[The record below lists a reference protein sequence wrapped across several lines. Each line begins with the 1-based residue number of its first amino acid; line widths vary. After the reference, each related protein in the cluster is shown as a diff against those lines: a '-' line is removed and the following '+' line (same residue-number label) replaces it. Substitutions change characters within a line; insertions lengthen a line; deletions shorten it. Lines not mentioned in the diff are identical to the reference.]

1 MASQFTGS
9 SQDLPG
15 ILGWTSYSHRHG
27 RPRERE
33 RAGIC
38 WDLFPEWDESHSPTS
53 SQTKSM
59 STRETASRWTTETRK
74 LFQIKVLHA
83 EVLMAHSTYR
93 RSGNTHRKIQ
103 RHSSLKSKDA
113 KRKQQELNFDPHD
126 LKRKWKN
133 KVSFLVRPKTQS
145 ARSALVTTFK

>member
-1 MASQFTGS
+1 MNF
-9 SQDLPG
+9 
-15 ILGWTSYSHRHG
+15 
-27 RPRERE
+27 
-33 RAGIC
+33 
-38 WDLFPEWDESHSPTS
+38 LF
-53 SQTKSM
+53 SQTWPAQREGESGHLLASISRVGRITQSNLKSNKVNVN
-59 STRETASRWTTETRK
+59 SGDCIPLNDRNEEA
-74 LFQIKVLHA
+74 FPKVLHA

-113 KRKQQELNFDPHD
+113 KRKQQELNFDPHA